1 MSLFSHKRY
10 STIASTPG
18 ASCQWLLLLV
28 FVGLLAGCGF
38 QLRGDPTVPAEMAR
52 TYIATDDRYSLF
64 YRTFRRQLENAG
76 AELVESPVEATAELA
91 ILTDDTGQRV
101 LSVSARNVPTE
112 FEVYYTVYYTV
123 RSGEKVLLEP
133 QLHTLTRDY
142 TYDETQVLGK
152 AREEELLRKAIVDDL
167 VRLVLIQVSSIQ

>member
-1 MSLFSHKRY
+1 M
-10 STIASTPG
+10 PG
-18 ASCQWLLLLV
+18 AFCRWLLFLSFVSLLV
-28 FVGLLAGCGF
+28 SCGF
-38 QLRGDPTVPAEMAR
+38 HLRGDPTVPAELAR

-76 AELVESPVEATAELA
+76 AELVESPVDATAEFTILA
-91 ILTDDTGQRV
+91 DDTGQRV

-123 RSGEKVLLEP
+123 RSGEKALLEP

-152 AREEELLRKAIVDDL
+152 AREEELLRKAIVEDL